1 MRLITPVGLLLSALA
16 GLSACAHPVNPPPA
30 TVTAAASPAPTARPP
45 APVWPDAAPA
55 PEAPPADTP
64 GPDAATQMAPAP
76 EKEFAATDQLPDVH
90 FAPGRFQVEPAER
103 RVLDAAVAWLKA
115 NPTHIVMVEGY
126 TDAAGPEVANR
137 ILAQKRAAWVMAYLV
152 GRGVAASRITV
163 VSRGESGALCAE
175 RSAACQSRNRRVH
188 FLVRDTSLQVTASPT
203 R

>member
-1 MRLITPVGLLLSALA
+1 MRAITRVGLLLSALA
-16 GLSACAHPVNPPPA
+16 GLSACAHSVDPPP
-30 TVTAAASPAPTARPP
+30 TPVTAAASPAPTARPP

-55 PEAPPADTP
+55 PEAPPADAP
-64 GPDAATQMAPAP
+64 GPETAAPISPAP
-76 EKEFAATDQLPDVH
+76 EEEFAAIDQLPDVH
-90 FAPGRFQVEPAER
+90 FAPGRMQVEPADR
-103 RVLDAAVAWLKA
+103 KILDAAAAWLKA

-126 TDAAGPEVANR
+126 TDAAGPEAANR

-163 VSRGESGALCAE
+163 VSRGESGALCTD
-175 RSAACQSRNRRVH
+175 RSAGCQSRNRRVH